1 MGFMRP
7 KVVTPPPPPP
17 PPPEPDLAEAAEM
30 AEVARSEAVQQ
41 ARRRRKGGAGYQVA
55 GLTSNQA
62 TTQKPTLLG

>member
-1 MGFMRP
+1 MGFYEAKGDR
-7 KVVTPPPPPP
+7 TPTTPP
-17 PPPEPDLAEAAEM
+17 PPPEPDLEAAAVM
-30 AEVARSEAVQQ
+30 AEEATQQ